1 MKTEK
6 EEERRVRLE
15 KRLVPNFDFDDNTL
29 QVLDS
34 TQISNLEQPW
44 MIAILYGVGVN
55 THKEPDLEVLMTL
68 APIINEGVSCLSFR
82 LEDDE
87 QLVTYGYIGELLD
100 YKNEARSKLK
110 SKKKNVRRI
119 FWGNDFEKRL

>member
-55 THKEPDLEVLMTL
+55 THKELDLEVLMTL

>member
-34 TQISNLEQPW
+34 TRISNLEQPW
-44 MIAILYGVGVN
+44 MGVIIYGVGVN
-55 THKEPDLEVLMTL
+55 THKELDLEVLMTL
-68 APIINEGVSCLSFR
+68 APVINEGHS
-82 LEDDE
+82 
-87 QLVTYGYIGELLD
+87 
-100 YKNEARSKLK
+100 ALK
-110 SKKKNVRRI
+110 MTSN
-119 FWGNDFEKRL
+119 